1 MSSWLI
7 ENGNLEAVQRSN
19 GVIARYHLDI
29 TIYIYIYICAKVRD
43 GKHEYRK
50 VTCECSKKEI
60 QESSCKSF
68 ALFIVKL
75 YL

>member
-1 MSSWLI
+1 MRIVFDADGSI
-7 ENGNLEAVQRSN
+7 F
-19 GVIARYHLDI
+19 
-29 TIYIYIYICAKVRD
+29 CAKVRD

-60 QESSCKSF
+60 QESSCKLF
-68 ALFIVKL
+68 VMFIVKL